1 MATVTLKD
9 IAQTLDVSVMTVS
22 KVMRN
27 RPGVKQETRNRVLA
41 KRAFGASQLSIT
53 ECYWNRFVDT
63 THRPLSTLFR
73 PLCPVSS
80 VSNSNPN

>member
-41 KRAFGASQLSIT
+41 KAKELN
-53 ECYWNRFVDT
+53 Y
-63 THRPLSTLFR
+63 RPNLTARGLVTGQSRQVGIIVPRSEEHTSEL
-73 PLCPVSS
+73 
-80 VSNSNPN
+80 